1 MNEKELQLI
10 LEEGEGQEIEFK
22 ESLANLDKE
31 LVAFANAS
39 GGRIF
44 VGITDGR
51 KIKGAKI
58 SNRLKSQVQDAASN
72 CDPQIDIE
80 LESFRD
86 VLIISVGEGQDKPY
100 KCGSGFYRR
109 VGPNS
114 QKLGRNEIIEFL
126 KDEEKI
132 RFDDMRNSQF
142 VYDEHFD
149 SKKLDRFLRLAGIS
163 KVMDDSAILLNLGAA
178 ERLEDGKIVVNNTG
192 ILFFSKNLDYIYPHA
207 AVTCALFQGTDKFTV
222 LDRRDFNE
230 DLISN
235 IDGAMNFLK
244 RYIAVRYEMTG
255 EARRREVPEVPY
267 DALREAIVNA
277 VAHRDYFER
286 GANVMVEVYDD
297 RIEIGNPGGLPKGL
311 LPEEFGKKSVLRNP
325 KIAGMLHRAD
335 YIEKMGTGVRKMQ
348 RLMSEAGLPPL
359 EFAFTSFFTV
369 TFRKPAAANG
379 EKIGEI
385 IGENFAK
392 KFGIKF
398 GLKGDRLARAVRI
411 LGILNGRE
419 RLIVTQIA
427 ESFEVG
433 ERAITRDIK
442 FLKDNGLVEFIGSP
456 KTGWYVIT
464 DKGIKLISDLNEKAL
479 VNEGN
484 L

>member
-1 MNEKELQLI
+1 MDAQELQQI
-10 LEEGEGQEIEFK
+10 LEEGEGQKIEFK

-31 LVAFANAS
+31 LVALANAS

-44 VGITDGR
+44 VGITDSR
-51 KIKGAKI
+51 KINGAKI
-58 SNRLKSQVQDAASN
+58 SNRLKSQVQDVASN
-72 CDPQIDIE
+72 CDPKVEIE
-80 LESFRD
+80 LESFED
-86 VLIISVGEGQDKPY
+86 ILIIVVKEGVDKPY

-114 QKLGRNEIIEFL
+114 QKLSRSEIIEFL

-132 RFDDMRNSQF
+132 RFDDLRNSQF

-163 KVMDDSAILLNLGAA
+163 KVMDDQSILLNLGAA
-178 ERLEDGKIVVNNTG
+178 ERLEDGRLVVNNTG

-230 DLISN
+230 DLMSN

-255 EARRREVPEVPY
+255 EARRREVPELPY
-267 DALREAIVNA
+267 DALREAIINA
-277 VAHRDYFER
+277 VAHRDYFQR

-297 RIEIGNPGGLPKGL
+297 RIEISNPGGLPKGL
-311 LPEEFGKKSVLRNP
+311 SPEEFGKRSVLRNP

-348 RLMSEAGLPPL
+348 RLMSEAGLAPL
-359 EFAFTSFFTV
+359 EFTFTSFFTV
-369 TFRKPAAANG
+369 TFRKPAAAKEEMVG
-379 EKIGEI
+379 EGLS
-385 IGENFAK
+385 ENFTNSFSL
-392 KFGIKF
+392 KFGIK
-398 GLKGDRLARAVRI
+398 GEKLIRMVKMLEILHRGNKIDAQVAEI
-411 LGILNGRE
+411 LGVKRRTFAYDIEFLRGE
-419 RLIVTQIA
+419 GLI
-427 ESFEVG
+427 
-433 ERAITRDIK
+433 
-442 FLKDNGLVEFIGSP
+442 EFIGAP
-456 KTGWYVIT
+456 KTGRYALT
-464 DKGIKLISDLNEKAL
+464 EKGNKMISELRTQDSP
-479 VNEGN
+479 
-484 L
+484 

>member
-1 MNEKELQLI
+1 VNEQELLQI
-10 LEEGEGQEIEFK
+10 LEEGEGQKIEFK

-72 CDPQIDIE
+72 CDPKVEIE
-80 LESFRD
+80 MESIED
-86 VLIISVGEGQDKPY
+86 VLIIAVKEGVDKPY

-114 QKLGRNEIIEFL
+114 QKLSRSEIIEFL

-132 RFDDMRNSQF
+132 RFDDLRNSQF

-163 KVMDDSAILLNLGAA
+163 KVMDDESILLNLGAA
-178 ERLEDGKIVVNNTG
+178 ERLEDGRIIVNNTG

-230 DLISN
+230 DLMSN

-255 EARRREVPEVPY
+255 EARRREVPELPY
-267 DALREAIVNA
+267 DALREAIINA

-297 RIEIGNPGGLPKGL
+297 RIEIYNPGGLPRGL
-311 LPEEFGKKSVLRNP
+311 SPESFGKRSVLRNP

-348 RLMSEAGLPPL
+348 RLMSEAGLAPL
-359 EFAFTSFFTV
+359 EFTFTSFFTV
-369 TFRKPAAANG
+369 TFRKPEAERQEAKD
-379 EKIGEI
+379 EY
-385 IGENFAK
+385 FAK
-392 KFGIKF
+392 NFGANFGANFGIK
-398 GLKGDRLARAVRI
+398 GKRLSRMVKMFEI
-411 LGILNGRE
+411 LSRGEN
-419 RLIVTQIA
+419 LIDVQIA
-427 ESFEVG
+427 QTFEVS
-433 ERAITRDIK
+433 ERTIDSDIR
-442 FLKDNGLVEFIGSP
+442 FLRGLELIEFIGAK
-456 KTGWYVIT
+456 KTGRYVLT
-464 DKGIKLISDLNEKAL
+464 EKGKELIE
-479 VNEGN
+479 N
-484 L
+484 LGQ

>member
-1 MNEKELQLI
+1 VNEQELKQI
-10 LEEGEGQEIEFK
+10 LEEGEGQKIEFK

-44 VGITDGR
+44 VRITDGR

-58 SNRLKSQVQDAASN
+58 SNRLRSQVQDTAGN
-72 CDPQIDIE
+72 CDPKVEID
-80 LESFRD
+80 LESFED
-86 VLIISVGEGQDKPY
+86 VLIIVVKEGEDKPY

-114 QKLGRNEIIEFL
+114 QKLSRSEIIEFL
-126 KDEEKI
+126 KNEEKI
-132 RFDDMRNSQF
+132 RFDDLRNSQF

-163 KVMDDSAILLNLGAA
+163 KVMDDQSILLNLGAA
-178 ERLEDGKIVVNNTG
+178 ERLEDGRIVVNNTG
-192 ILFFSKNLDYIYPHA
+192 ILFFSRNLDCIYPHA

-230 DLISN
+230 DLMSN

-255 EARRREVPEVPY
+255 EARRREVPELPY
-267 DALREAIVNA
+267 DALREAIINA
-277 VAHRDYFER
+277 VAHRDYFQR

-297 RIEIGNPGGLPKGL
+297 RIEICNPGGLPKGL
-311 LPEEFGKKSVLRNP
+311 SPEEFGKRSVLRNP

-348 RLMSEAGLPPL
+348 RLMSEAGLAPL

-369 TFRKPAAANG
+369 TFRKPVAMK
-379 EKIGEI
+379 EKIVGEGL
-385 IGENFAK
+385 GEDFANSFSL
-392 KFGIKF
+392 KFGIK
-398 GLKGDRLARAVRI
+398 GEKLIRMVKMLEILHRGNKIDAQVAEI
-411 LGILNGRE
+411 LGAKRRTFAYDIEFLRDEG
-419 RLIVTQIA
+419 LI
-427 ESFEVG
+427 
-433 ERAITRDIK
+433 
-442 FLKDNGLVEFIGSP
+442 EFIGAP
-456 KTGWYVIT
+456 KTGRYALT
-464 DKGIKLISDLNEKAL
+464 EKGNELVMELIKQGSP
-479 VNEGN
+479 
-484 L
+484 

>member
-1 MNEKELQLI
+1 MDEEELQQI
-10 LEEGEGQEIEFK
+10 LEEGEGQRIEFK

-39 GGRIF
+39 GGRII

-58 SNRLKSQVQDAASN
+58 SNRLKSEVQDAASN
-72 CDPQIDIE
+72 CDPPVEIE
-80 LESFRD
+80 LESFGD
-86 VLIISVGEGQDKPY
+86 VLIIVVKEGEDKPY
-100 KCGSGFYRR
+100 KCGPGFFRR

-114 QKLGRNEIIEFL
+114 QKLSRNEIIDFL
-126 KDEEKI
+126 KDEEKV
-132 RFDDMRNSQF
+132 RFDDLRNSQF

-163 KVMDDSAILLNLGAA
+163 KVMDDQAILLNLGAA
-178 ERLEDGKIVVNNTG
+178 ERLEDGRIAVNNTG
-192 ILFFSKNLDYIYPHA
+192 ILFFSRNLDYIYPHA

-230 DLISN
+230 DLMSN

-267 DALREAIVNA
+267 DALREAIINA

-286 GANVMVEVYDD
+286 GANVVVEVYDD
-297 RIEIGNPGGLPKGL
+297 RIEISNPGGLPKGL
-311 LPEEFGKKSVLRNP
+311 SPEEFGKRSVLRNP

-348 RLMSEAGLPPL
+348 RLMSEAGLAPL
-359 EFAFTSFFTV
+359 EFTFKSFFTV
-369 TFRKPAAANG
+369 TFMKPKAERQEAINEDFAINFGAN
-379 EKIGEI
+379 
-385 IGENFAK
+385 
-392 KFGIKF
+392 F
-398 GLKGDRLARAVRI
+398 GLKFGVKGKRLSRMVTMFEVLRRGEI
-411 LGILNGRE
+411 LID
-419 RLIVTQIA
+419 VQIA
-427 ESFEVG
+427 ETFDVS
-433 ERAITRDIK
+433 ERTIDNDIRFLRDLELI
-442 FLKDNGLVEFIGSP
+442 EFIGAK
-456 KTGWYVIT
+456 KTGRYVLT
-464 DKGIKLISDLNEKAL
+464 EKGKKMVE
-479 VNEGN
+479 N
-484 L
+484 LGQ

>member
-1 MNEKELQLI
+1 MNEQELQQI
-10 LEEGEGQEIEFK
+10 LEEGEGQKIEFK
-22 ESLANLDKE
+22 ESLASLDKE

-39 GGRIF
+39 GGRIL

-58 SNRLKSQVQDAASN
+58 SNRLKSQVQDAANS
-72 CDPQIDIE
+72 CDPKIE
-80 LESFRD
+80 IEMESFED
-86 VLIISVGEGQDKPY
+86 VLIIVVKEGVDKPY

-114 QKLGRNEIIEFL
+114 QKLSRNEIIEFL

-132 RFDDMRNSQF
+132 RFDDLRNSQF

-163 KVMDDSAILLNLGAA
+163 KVMDDQSILLNLGAA
-178 ERLEDGKIVVNNTG
+178 ERLEDGRIIVNNTG
-192 ILFFSKNLDYIYPHA
+192 ILFFSRNLDYIYPHA

-230 DLISN
+230 DLMSN

-255 EARRREVPEVPY
+255 EARRREVPELPY
-267 DALREAIVNA
+267 DALREAIINA
-277 VAHRDYFER
+277 VAHRDYFQR

-297 RIEIGNPGGLPKGL
+297 RIEICNPGGLPKGL
-311 LPEEFGKKSVLRNP
+311 TPEEFGKRSVLRNP

-348 RLMSEAGLPPL
+348 RLMSEAGLAPL

-369 TFRKPAAANG
+369 TFRKAAANSEESSEITS
-379 EKIGEI
+379 EK
-385 IGENFAK
+385 FARN
-392 KFGIKF
+392 FGIKF
-398 GLKGDRLARAVRI
+398 GLKGDRLSRAVRI
-411 LGILNGRE
+411 LEILSGRE
-419 RLIVTQIA
+419 RLIISQVA

-442 FLKDNGLVEFIGSP
+442 FLKDHGLVVFIGSP

-464 DKGIKLISDLNEKAL
+464 ENGMKLITNLNEGAEK
-479 VNEGN
+479 
-484 L
+484 

>member
-1 MNEKELQLI
+1 VNEQELQQI
-10 LEEGEGQEIEFK
+10 LEEGEGQKIEFK

-31 LVAFANAS
+31 LVALANAS

-58 SNRLKSQVQDAASN
+58 SNRLKSQVQDAASS
-72 CDPQIDIE
+72 CDPKVEIE
-80 LESFRD
+80 MESFED
-86 VLIISVGEGQDKPY
+86 VLIVVVKEGKDKPY

-114 QKLGRNEIIEFL
+114 QKLSRSEIIDFL

-132 RFDDMRNSQF
+132 RFDDLRNSQF

-163 KVMDDSAILLNLGAA
+163 KVMDDQSILLNLGAA
-178 ERLEDGKIVVNNTG
+178 ERLEDGRLVVNNTG
-192 ILFFSKNLDYIYPHA
+192 ILFFSRNLDYIYPHA

-230 DLISN
+230 DLMSN

-255 EARRREVPEVPY
+255 EARRREIPELPY
-267 DALREAIVNA
+267 DALREAIINA
-277 VAHRDYFER
+277 VAHRDYFQR

-297 RIEIGNPGGLPKGL
+297 RIEIINPGGLPKGL
-311 LPEEFGKKSVLRNP
+311 SPEEFGKRSVLRNP
-325 KIAGMLHRAD
+325 RIAGMLHRAD

-348 RLMSEAGLPPL
+348 RLMSEAGLAPL

-369 TFRKPAAANG
+369 TFRKQKAERREATD
-379 EKIGEI
+379 
-385 IGENFAK
+385 ENFVINFGANFGLN
-392 KFGIKF
+392 FGIK
-398 GLKGDRLARAVRI
+398 GKRLARMVKMLEI
-411 LGILNGRE
+411 LRRGEIL
-419 RLIVTQIA
+419 IDVQIA
-427 ESFEVG
+427 ETFEVS
-433 ERAITRDIK
+433 ERTIDNDIR
-442 FLKDNGLVEFIGSP
+442 FLRGLELIEFIGAK
-456 KTGWYVIT
+456 KTGRYVLT
-464 DKGIKLISDLNEKAL
+464 EKGKKII
-479 VNEGN
+479 VNMRQ
-484 L
+484 

>member
-1 MNEKELQLI
+1 M
-10 LEEGEGQEIEFK
+10 
-22 ESLANLDKE
+22 
-31 LVAFANAS
+31 VAFSNAS

-72 CDPQIDIE
+72 CDPPIEIE
-80 LESFRD
+80 LESFQD
-86 VLIISVGEGQDKPY
+86 VLIIAVKEGVDKPH
-100 KCGSGFYRR
+100 KCASGFYRR

-114 QKLGRNEIIEFL
+114 QKLSRNEIIEFL

-132 RFDDMRNSQF
+132 KFDDLRNSQF

-163 KVMDDSAILLNLGAA
+163 KVMDDQSILLNLGAA
-178 ERLEDGKIVVNNTG
+178 ERLEDGKIAINNTG

-230 DLISN
+230 DLMSN

-267 DALREAIVNA
+267 DALREAIINV
-277 VAHRDYFER
+277 VAHRNYFER

-311 LPEEFGKKSVLRNP
+311 LPEEFGNKSVLRNP

-335 YIEKMGTGVRKMQ
+335 YIEKMGTVVRKMQ
-348 RLMSEAGLPPL
+348 RLMNEAGLPSL

-369 TFRKPAAANG
+369 TFRKPAAIKG
-379 EKIGEI
+379 EYT
-385 IGENFAK
+385 
-392 KFGIKF
+392 FGPN
-398 GLKGDRLARAVRI
+398 R
-411 LGILNGRE
+411 
-419 RLIVTQIA
+419 T
-427 ESFEVG
+427 
-433 ERAITRDIK
+433 
-442 FLKDNGLVEFIGSP
+442 
-456 KTGWYVIT
+456 
-464 DKGIKLISDLNEKAL
+464 
-479 VNEGN
+479 
-484 L
+484 